1 MAASPR
7 LKACSIVAVFLLSL
21 TGSLQ
26 APTPGEESRFLYD
39 EQVLENG
46 WILKIPDQQYLENEV
61 LPWWMRTS
69 LDLDRNG
76 IHDSLQTAIGDVY
89 VGLSFEEEV
98 TQEDVETL
106 ESRGYSIRLIVPSVN
121 AILIGKVPVNDI
133 WNLAELENQIAHQR
147 SQKEDIS
154 ELQSLENVTQPTS
167 IDR

>member
-1 MAASPR
+1 
-7 LKACSIVAVFLLSL
+7 
-21 TGSLQ
+21 
-26 APTPGEESRFLYD
+26 
-39 EQVLENG
+39 
-46 WILKIPDQQYLENEV
+46 
-61 LPWWMRTS
+61 MRTS

-89 VGLSFEEEV
+89 VGLSFEEKV

-121 AILIGKVPVNDI
+121 AILIGKVSVDDI
-133 WNLAELENQIAHQR
+133 WNLAELENQIARQR
-147 SQKEDIS
+147 SQKEDIP